1 MEENTKMTEQTQA
14 ENMGSESEA
23 QGTDQAGDGSGKGQK
38 LFTQEEVNSFVQSRI
53 ARMKGQ
59 IEKESKAEY
68 TQKLAE
74 LESRE
79 MKLLVKE
86 RLSDRGMPKELA
98 DIITCADEK
107 DLDSKLEALQKIYGN
122 KTEEKE
128 KPMSGFRPLSKGFM
142 QVGAPY
148 RDHHDY
154 EPSDPVRKAMG
165 LE

>member
-14 ENMGSESEA
+14 ENMGNESEV
-23 QGTDQAGDGSGKGQK
+23 QGTDQAGDGSGKEQK
-38 LFTQEEVNSFVQSRI
+38 LFTQEEVNGFVQSRI

-74 LESRE
+74 REARE

-86 RLSDRGMPKELA
+86 RLSNRGMPKELA

-107 DLDSKLEALQKIYGN
+107 DIDSKLDALQKIYGGQSAA
-122 KTEEKE
+122 KKE
-128 KPMSGFRPLSKGFM
+128 DKPTGFV
-142 QVGAPY
+142 QVGAASSNGQLPVA
-148 RDHHDY
+148 
-154 EPSDPVRKAMG
+154 DPVRKAMG